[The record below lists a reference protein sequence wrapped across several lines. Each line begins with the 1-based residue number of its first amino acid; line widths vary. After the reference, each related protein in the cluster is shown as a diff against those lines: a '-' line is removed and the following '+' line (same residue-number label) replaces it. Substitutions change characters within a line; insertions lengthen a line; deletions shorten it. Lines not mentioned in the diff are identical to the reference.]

1 MELLAKLREVR
12 TLQINVEGRFLSIA
26 TDWFEQIG
34 FDLDIYFNTNKSLF
48 DELQDKDE
56 YAQLSDF
63 FIPGSGQL
71 KDPVIYGALNM
82 DADGNP
88 IAENPGNTIPWQR
101 VWLQENDP
109 VVTPGT
115 QGFSTYNVLTQGDM
129 GGIVRQNQKTSPGFS
144 PLGIVQNHSELLKS
158 VGQFS
163 SFASSIVNANPA
175 LGLGMQFLDDV
186 QVDLL
191 IEATQAD
198 SRNTILTAPRL
209 TMHNGQMAWISV
221 QTQQTYVQNLNLSTN
236 AGAIGFTPELGTI
249 NTGFSF
255 MVRGV
260 ISADRRYVTLEV
272 IFDIGDL
279 LELKKSDAFGAVAA
293 GGGDNSSSS
302 QTTPVFIDLPITL
315 SHRIRTTVSVP
326 DKGSALLGG
335 QRSVKEYETEI
346 GVPVLSKIPYINR
359 FFTNRTTSREEKSL
373 LILLR
378 PEIIIQQESEE
389 MLFSHRILDAGVQD
403 SFNR

>member
-34 FDLDIYFNTNKSLF
+34 FDLDLYFNTNKSLF
-48 DELQDKDE
+48 DELQGKDQ
-56 YAQLSDF
+56 YARLSDF
-63 FIPGSGQL
+63 FQPGGAL
-71 KDPVIYGALNM
+71 KDPVIYGALNV
-82 DADGNP
+82 DEDGNP
-88 IAENPGNTIPWQR
+88 IAAPDPANTVPWQR
-101 VWLQENDP
+101 VWLQENEPLD
-109 VVTPGT
+109 GS
-115 QGFSTYNVLTQGDM
+115 QYSTYNILTQGDM
-129 GGIVRQNQKTSPGFS
+129 GGVVRQNQNTSPGFS
-144 PLGIVQNHSELLKS
+144 PIGLVQNHSQLLKS

-175 LGLGMQFLDDV
+175 LGMGMQFLDDV

-209 TMHNGQMAWISV
+209 TMHNGQRAWISV
-221 QTQQTYVQNLNLSTN
+221 ETQQTYVRNLNLSTN
-236 AGAIGFTPELGTI
+236 SGAIGFTPQLGTI

-293 GGGDNSSSS
+293 GGGDNASSS
-302 QTTPVFIDLPITL
+302 QATPAYIDMPITL

-326 DKGSALLGG
+326 DKGSVLLGG

-359 FFTNRTTSREEKSL
+359 FFTNRTVSREEKSL

>member
-1 MELLAKLREVR
+1 MRSV
-12 TLQINVEGRFLSIA
+12 
-26 TDWFEQIG
+26 
-34 FDLDIYFNTNKSLF
+34 
-48 DELQDKDE
+48 
-56 YAQLSDF
+56 SDF

-71 KDPVIYGALNM
+71 KDPVIYGALNV

-88 IAENPGNTIPWQR
+88 TASSPGNTIPWQR

-109 VVTPGT
+109 VDTPGT

-129 GGIVRQNQKTSPGFS
+129 GGIVRQNQNTSPGFS
-144 PLGIVQNHSELLKS
+144 PIGIVQNHSQLLKS

-163 SFASSIVNANPA
+163 SFASSIVNSNPA

-221 QTQQTYVQNLNLSTN
+221 QTQQTYVQNLNLSSN
-236 AGAIGFTPELGTI
+236 AGAIGFTPSLGTI

-255 MVRGV
+255 MVHGV

-279 LELKKSDAFGAVAA
+279 LELKKSDAFSAVAA

-315 SHRIRTTVSVP
+315 SHRIRTTVSIP

-373 LILLR
+373 LILIR

-389 MLFSHRILDAGVQD
+389 MLFSHRILDAGMQD